1 MIKASNF
8 LVKFLHR
15 VIDLTDF
22 LCRNV
27 ERINWSDELVMSLR
41 TQFRKVLPSISVTE
55 QEALDA
61 GDVWLEGS
69 IYRGKP
75 DFNALRAVPEA
86 TLSADEQAFMNGPVK
101 ELMGMID
108 DSVIQNSKH
117 LPENILDFLKKE
129 RFFSLIIPKS
139 YGGLE
144 FSPYANSTIV
154 GTIATKS
161 SAVAVTVMVPNSLGP
176 GELLMH
182 FGTEEQRAHYLP
194 RLANG
199 TDIPCFALT
208 SPEAGSDAGGIPD
221 QGIVTKGIYNGQE
234 TLGLEVTWDKRYI
247 TLAPIASVLGL
258 AFKVFD
264 PNGLLGGKEELGI
277 TCALIPKSHPGVE
290 LGNRHDPMGIR
301 FYNGT
306 TRGNKVF
313 IPMEFIIG
321 GQKNI
326 GRGWQ
331 MLVSCLGAGRGISL
345 PALGVSTSQVA
356 LKSASEYA
364 AVREQFGLS
373 IGQFEGIQE
382 KLADIA
388 GKTYLQ
394 ESMRVLTTE
403 GLGMGL
409 KPSVVTAI
417 AKYHMTEIGRD
428 VLDSAMDILAG
439 KAIQNGPQNTLASGY
454 VAQPIAITVE
464 GANILTRNLMIFGQ
478 GVMRCHPHLQEMV
491 ESIHSEDADADSKFN
506 KKFRQTVGYGI
517 SNGLR
522 AFGLGLMPFMASSQS
537 ELPEVRRYEKA
548 VMQLSS
554 RLALFADFSLLV
566 LGGKLKQAEMLSARL
581 GDVMSYLYA
590 AMASIK
596 YYEQKVAE
604 SERAQA
610 APYFHYATRWALMS
624 AENALHK
631 FLDNFPASVPRKF
644 LRVATLQ
651 FNHRMPKIDDNLI
664 RELAGAAQHDTAFK
678 SQITKLI
685 KPISGDGHDINEQ
698 AYKAKMACLDLLKVL
713 KKSLRSKQVKPGV
726 RFVDTLDNALAANV
740 IDTEQYAKLVD
751 YNKKREKAIRVDEFD
766 FDLNLID
773 DTLEAHGDI
782 QKAS

>member
-1 MIKASNF
+1 
-8 LVKFLHR
+8 
-15 VIDLTDF
+15 
-22 LCRNV
+22 
-27 ERINWSDELVMSLR
+27 MSLR
-41 TQFRKVLPSISVTE
+41 TNLRKILPSISITE

-69 IYRGKP
+69 IYQGKP
-75 DFNALRAVPEA
+75 DFAALRAVPEA
-86 TLSADEQAFMNGPVK
+86 KLSTEEQAFLDGPVK

-108 DSVIQNSKH
+108 DSEIQNGKH
-117 LPENILDFLKKE
+117 LPEHVLEFLKKE
-129 RFFSLIIPKS
+129 RFFSLIIPKE

-176 GELLMH
+176 GELLLH
-182 FGTEEQRAHYLP
+182 YGTKEQQAHYLP

-199 TDIPCFALT
+199 RDIPCFALT

-221 QGIVTKGIYNGQE
+221 QGIVTKGVHNGE
-234 TLGLEVTWDKRYI
+234 EVLGLEITWDKRYI
-247 TLAPIASVLGL
+247 TLAPIATVLGL
-258 AFKVFD
+258 AFKVLD
-264 PNGLLGGKEELGI
+264 PEGLLGGKKELGI
-277 TCALIPKSHPGVE
+277 TCALIPHDHPGVQ

-306 TRGNKVF
+306 TRGEKVF
-313 IPMEFIIG
+313 IPMDFIIG
-321 GQKNI
+321 GKKNI

-388 GKTYLQ
+388 GKAYLQ
-394 ESMRVLTTE
+394 EAMRVLTTE

-417 AKYHMTEIGRD
+417 AKYHMTETGRD

-478 GVMRCHPHLQEMV
+478 GVMRCHPYLQSMV
-491 ESIHSEDADADSKFN
+491 ESIHSEDKDADSKFRGILT
-506 KKFRQTVGYGI
+506 KTVSY
-517 SNGLR
+517 SVANSLR
-522 AFGLGLMPFMASSQS
+522 AFKYGVMPFTADAKSS
-537 ELPEVRRYEKA
+537 LPEVREYEKA
-548 VMQLSS
+548 AH
-554 RLALFADFSLLV
+554 RLAAKLAVYADFSLLV

-596 YYEQKVAE
+596 YYEQKVAV
-604 SERAQA
+604 SEREQA
-610 APYFHYATRWALMS
+610 APYFHYATRYALTS
-624 AENALHK
+624 AEEALHK
-631 FLDNFPASVPRKF
+631 FLDNFPASGTRKF
-644 LRVATLQ
+644 MRVITMQ
-651 FNHRMPKIDDNLI
+651 FSGKHMPKINDDMV
-664 RELAGAAQHDTAFK
+664 RELAAAAQMDTPFK
-678 SQITKLI
+678 AQLTHLV
-685 KPISGDGHDINEQ
+685 KPTAGDGHDINEQ
-698 AYKAKMACLDLLKVL
+698 AYKAKMGCLDLLAKV
-713 KKSLRSKQVKPGV
+713 KKAVRRREIQPGV
-726 RFVDTLDNALAANV
+726 RFEQTLDNALVANL
-740 IDTEQYAKLVD
+740 INEEEYAKLVD
-751 YNKKREKAIRVDEFD
+751 YNRKREKAIRVDEFD
-766 FDLNLID
+766 FDLNLLNEE
-773 DTLEAHGDI
+773 TAKEAAK
-782 QKAS
+782 QAVNE

>member
-1 MIKASNF
+1 
-8 LVKFLHR
+8 
-15 VIDLTDF
+15 
-22 LCRNV
+22 
-27 ERINWSDELVMSLR
+27 MSLR
-41 TQFRKVLPSISVTE
+41 TKLKKVLPSISITE

-69 IYRGKP
+69 IYQGKP
-75 DFNALRAVPEA
+75 DFDALRDVPA
-86 TLSADEQAFMNGPVK
+86 AKLSAEEQAFLDGPVK
-101 ELMGMID
+101 ELLSMID
-108 DSVIQNSKH
+108 DSEIQNGVH
-117 LPENILDFLKKE
+117 LPDYILDFLKKE

-139 YGGLE
+139 FGGLE

-176 GELLMH
+176 GELLLH
-182 FGTEEQRAHYLP
+182 FGTKEQQDHYLP

-199 TDIPCFALT
+199 RDIPCFALT

-221 QGIVTKGIYNGQE
+221 IGVVKRGQFNGE
-234 TLGLEVTWDKRYI
+234 EVLGLEITWDKRYI
-247 TLAPIASVLGL
+247 TLAPIATVLGL
-258 AFKVFD
+258 AFKVVD
-264 PNGLLGGKEELGI
+264 PDGLLGGKENLGI
-277 TCALIPKSHPGVE
+277 TCALIPKDHPGVE

-306 TRGNKVF
+306 TRGEKVF
-313 IPMEFIIG
+313 VPMDFIIG

-345 PALGVSTSQVA
+345 PALGVSSSQVA
-356 LKSASEYA
+356 FKGASEYA
-364 AVREQFGLS
+364 AVREQFGLA

-394 ESMRVLTTE
+394 EAMRVLTTE

-428 VLDSAMDILAG
+428 VLDSAMDIQAG

-478 GVMRCHPHLQEMV
+478 GVMRCHPYLQSMV
-491 ESIHSEDADADSKFN
+491 ESIHSEDKNADKEFN
-506 KKFRQTVGYGI
+506 RILRKTVGY
-517 SNGLR
+517 SVANSLR
-522 AFGLGLMPFMASSQS
+522 AFRLGVLPFTAGAKSP
-537 ELPEVRRYEKA
+537 LPEVRDYEKA
-548 VMQLSS
+548 AQKLSAK
-554 RLALFADFSLLV
+554 LAVYADFSLLV

-581 GDVMSYLYA
+581 GDVMSFLYA

-596 YYEQKVAE
+596 YYEQKVAS
-604 SERAQA
+604 SEREQA
-610 APYFHYATRWALMS
+610 APYFHYATRFALQS
-624 AENALHK
+624 AEEALHK
-631 FLDNFPASVPRKF
+631 FLDNFPASGTRKF
-644 LRVATLQ
+644 MRFITM
-651 FNHRMPKIDDNLI
+651 NYSMKMPKISDDLI
-664 RELAGAAQHDTAFK
+664 RELATQAQMDTAFK
-678 SQITKLI
+678 AQITHLVT
-685 KPISGDGHDINEQ
+685 PIEGDGHYINEQ
-698 AYKAKMACLDLLKVL
+698 AYKAKMACLELLAKV
-713 KKSLRSKQVKPGV
+713 KKALRAKTIKPGV
-726 RFVDTLDNALAANV
+726 RFAETLDNALVANV
-740 IDTEQYAKLVD
+740 INEQEYAQLID

-766 FDLNLID
+766 FDMNLLD
-773 DTLEAHGDI
+773 DNAKPVNPLKSVVNE
-782 QKAS
+782 

>member
-1 MIKASNF
+1 
-8 LVKFLHR
+8 
-15 VIDLTDF
+15 
-22 LCRNV
+22 
-27 ERINWSDELVMSLR
+27 MSLR
-41 TQFRKVLPSISVTE
+41 TQLKKVLPSISVTE

-75 DFNALRAVPEA
+75 DFDALRAVPEA
-86 TLSADEQAFMNGPVK
+86 KLTAEEQAFLEGPVK
-101 ELMGMID
+101 ELMAMVD

-117 LPENILDFLKKE
+117 LPDHILEFLKKE

-139 YGGLE
+139 FGGLE

-176 GELLMH
+176 GELLLH
-182 FGTEEQRAHYLP
+182 YGTEEQQAHYLP

-199 TDIPCFALT
+199 REIPCFALT

-221 QGIVTKGIYNGQE
+221 IGIVKKGQYNGE
-234 TLGLEVTWDKRYI
+234 EVLGLEVTWDKRYI
-247 TLAPIASVLGL
+247 TLAPIATVLGL
-258 AFKVFD
+258 AFKVED
-264 PNGLLGGKEELGI
+264 PDGLLGGKEHLGI

-306 TRGNKVF
+306 TRGEKVF
-313 IPMEFIIG
+313 IPMDFIIG

-394 ESMRVLTTE
+394 EAMRVLTTE

-428 VLDSAMDILAG
+428 VLDSAMDIQAG

-478 GVMRCHPHLQEMV
+478 GVMRCHPYLQSMV
-491 ESIHSEDADADSKFN
+491 ESIHSEDKGADKAFN
-506 KKFRQTVGYGI
+506 KILRKTVGY
-517 SNGLR
+517 SVANSLR
-522 AFGLGLMPFMASSQS
+522 AFRLGVLPFTAGSKSS
-537 ELPEVRRYEKA
+537 LPEVQGYEKA
-548 VMQLSS
+548 AHQLSAK
-554 RLALFADFSLLV
+554 LAVYADFSLLV

-596 YYEQKVAE
+596 YYEQKVAVAD
-604 SERAQA
+604 RQAA
-610 APYFHYATRWALMS
+610 APYFHYATRWALQN

-631 FLDNFPASVPRKF
+631 FLDNFPASVTRKF
-644 LRVATLQ
+644 MRVITM
-651 FNHRMPKIDDNLI
+651 HYTYKMPAISDDLV
-664 RELAGAAQHDTAFK
+664 RELAKAAQMDTAFK
-678 SQITKLI
+678 AQLTHLI
-685 KPISGDGHDINEQ
+685 KPTAGDGHDINEQ
-698 AYKAKMACLDLLKVL
+698 AYKAKMACLDLLAKV
-713 KKSLRSKQVKPGV
+713 KKAIRSKKIKAGV
-726 RFVDTLDNALAANV
+726 RFAQTLDNALAANL
-740 IDTEQYAKLVD
+740 ISSQEYAQLID

-766 FDLNLID
+766 FDLNLLDDNAQPID
-773 DTLEAHGDI
+773 KV
-782 QKAS
+782 QQAS

>member
-1 MIKASNF
+1 
-8 LVKFLHR
+8 
-15 VIDLTDF
+15 
-22 LCRNV
+22 
-27 ERINWSDELVMSLR
+27 MSLR
-41 TQFRKVLPSISVTE
+41 TKLKKVLPSISVTE

-69 IYRGKP
+69 IYQGKP
-75 DFNALRAVPEA
+75 DFSALRDVPA
-86 TLSADEQAFMNGPVK
+86 AKLTADEQAFLDGPVQ
-101 ELMGMID
+101 ELLGMID
-108 DSVIQNSKH
+108 DSVIQNGIH
-117 LPENILDFLKKE
+117 LPNDILEFLKKE

-139 YGGLE
+139 FGGLE

-176 GELLMH
+176 GELLLH
-182 FGTEEQRAHYLP
+182 FGTDEQQAHYLP

-221 QGIVTKGIYNGQE
+221 VGTVTKGMYNGE
-234 TLGLEVTWDKRYI
+234 EVLGLEITWDKRYI
-247 TLAPIASVLGL
+247 TLAPIATVLGL
-258 AFKVFD
+258 AFKVVD
-264 PNGLLGGKEELGI
+264 PYGLLGGKENLGI
-277 TCALIPKSHPGVE
+277 TCALIPKEHPGVE

-313 IPMEFIIG
+313 VPMDFVIG

-345 PALGVSTSQVA
+345 PALGVSTAQVA

-394 ESMRVLTTE
+394 EAMRVLTTE

-417 AKYHMTEIGRD
+417 AKYHMTELGRD
-428 VLDSAMDILAG
+428 VLDSAMDIQAG

-478 GVMRCHPHLQEMV
+478 GVMRCHPYLQSMV
-491 ESIHSEDADADSKFN
+491 ESIHSDDKNADAEFN
-506 KKFRQTVGYGI
+506 GILRKTVGY
-517 SNGLR
+517 STANSLR
-522 AFGLGLMPFMASSQS
+522 AFRLGVLPFTAGASSA
-537 ELPEVRRYEKA
+537 LPEVRDYEKA
-548 VMQLSS
+548 VHKLSAK
-554 RLALFADFSLLV
+554 LAVYADFSLLV

-581 GDVMSYLYA
+581 GDVMSFLYA

-596 YYEQKVAE
+596 YYEQKVAS
-604 SERAQA
+604 SEREQA
-610 APYFHYATRWALMS
+610 APYFHYATRFALQS
-624 AENALHK
+624 AEEALHK
-631 FLDNFPASVPRKF
+631 FLDNFPASGTRKF
-644 LRVATLQ
+644 IRFITM
-651 FNHRMPKIDDNLI
+651 NYSTKMPKISDDLI
-664 RELAGAAQHDTAFK
+664 RELAKQAQLDTAFK
-678 SQITKLI
+678 AQITHLV
-685 KPISGDGHDINEQ
+685 KPIEGDGHHINEQ
-698 AYKAKMACLDLLKVL
+698 AYKAKMASLELLAKV
-713 KKSLRSKQVKPGV
+713 KKALRAKTFKPGT
-726 RFVDTLDNALAANV
+726 RFSITLENALAAKV
-740 IDTEQYAKLVD
+740 INDAEFVQLSD

-766 FDLNLID
+766 FDMNILD
-773 DTLEAHGDI
+773 DNAQPVNPLKSVVN
-782 QKAS
+782 Q

>member
-1 MIKASNF
+1 
-8 LVKFLHR
+8 
-15 VIDLTDF
+15 
-22 LCRNV
+22 
-27 ERINWSDELVMSLR
+27 MSLR
-41 TQFRKVLPSISVTE
+41 TKLKKVLPSISITE

-69 IYRGKP
+69 IYQGKP
-75 DFNALRAVPEA
+75 DFDALRAVPA
-86 TLSADEQAFMNGPVK
+86 AVLSADEQAFIDGPLQ
-101 ELMGMID
+101 ELLGMID
-108 DSVIQNSKH
+108 DTQIQNGIH
-117 LPENILDFLKKE
+117 LPEYILDFLKKE

-139 YGGLE
+139 FGGLE

-176 GELLMH
+176 GELLLH
-182 FGTEEQRAHYLP
+182 FGTKEQQAHYLP

-199 TDIPCFALT
+199 RDIPCFALT

-221 QGIVTKGIYNGQE
+221 LGTVTKGMYNGE
-234 TLGLEVTWDKRYI
+234 EVLGLEITWDKRYI
-247 TLAPIASVLGL
+247 TLAPIATVLGL
-258 AFKVFD
+258 AFKVVD
-264 PNGLLGGKEELGI
+264 PNGLLGGKENLGI
-277 TCALIPKSHPGVE
+277 TCALIPKEHPGVE

-313 IPMEFIIG
+313 VPMDFIIG

-345 PALGVSTSQVA
+345 PALGVSTAQVA
-356 LKSASEYA
+356 FKGASEYA
-364 AVREQFGLS
+364 AVREQFGLA

-394 ESMRVLTTE
+394 EAMRVLTTE

-428 VLDSAMDILAG
+428 VLDSAMDIQAG

-478 GVMRCHPHLQEMV
+478 GVMRCHPYLQSMV
-491 ESIHSEDADADSKFN
+491 ESIHSEDKGADKEFN
-506 KKFRQTVGYGI
+506 RILRKTVGY
-517 SNGLR
+517 SVANSLR
-522 AFGLGLMPFMASSQS
+522 AFRLGVLPFTAGANSP
-537 ELPEVRRYEKA
+537 LPEVREYEKA
-548 VMQLSS
+548 AQKLSAK
-554 RLALFADFSLLV
+554 LAVYADFSLLV

-581 GDVMSYLYA
+581 GDVMSFLYA

-596 YYEQKVAE
+596 YYEQKVAN
-604 SERAQA
+604 SEREQA
-610 APYFHYATRWALMS
+610 APYFHYATRFALQS
-624 AENALHK
+624 AEEALHK
-631 FLDNFPASVPRKF
+631 FLDNFPASGTRKF
-644 LRVATLQ
+644 MRFITM
-651 FNHRMPKIDDNLI
+651 NYSTKMPKISDDLI
-664 RELAGAAQHDTAFK
+664 RELSKQAQLDTAFK
-678 SQITKLI
+678 KQITHLV
-685 KPISGDGHDINEQ
+685 KPVEGDGHHINEQ
-698 AYKAKMACLDLLKVL
+698 AYKAKMGCLDLLAKV
-713 KKSLRSKQVKPGV
+713 KKALRAKAIKPGI
-726 RFVDTLDNALAANV
+726 RFALTLDNALVANV
-740 IDTEQYAKLVD
+740 ITEEEYAKLID
-751 YNKKREKAIRVDEFD
+751 YNKKRERAIRVDEFD
-766 FDLNLID
+766 FDMNLLDENAKPINP
-773 DTLEAHGDI
+773 LKSVVN
-782 QKAS
+782 Q

>member
-1 MIKASNF
+1 
-8 LVKFLHR
+8 
-15 VIDLTDF
+15 
-22 LCRNV
+22 
-27 ERINWSDELVMSLR
+27 MSLR
-41 TQFRKVLPSISVTE
+41 TKLKKVLPSISITE

-69 IYRGKP
+69 IYQGKP
-75 DFNALRAVPEA
+75 DFDALRAVPA
-86 TLSADEQAFMNGPVK
+86 AVLSADEQAFIDGPLQ
-101 ELMGMID
+101 ELLGMID
-108 DSVIQNSKH
+108 DTEIQNGIH
-117 LPENILDFLKKE
+117 LPEYILDFLKKE

-139 YGGLE
+139 FGGLE

-176 GELLMH
+176 GELLLH
-182 FGTEEQRAHYLP
+182 FGTQEQQAHYLP

-199 TDIPCFALT
+199 RDIPCFALT

-221 QGIVTKGIYNGQE
+221 LGTVTKGMYNGE
-234 TLGLEVTWDKRYI
+234 EVLGLEITWDKRYI
-247 TLAPIASVLGL
+247 TLAPIATVLGL
-258 AFKVFD
+258 AFKVVD
-264 PNGLLGGKEELGI
+264 PDGLLGGKENLGI
-277 TCALIPKSHPGVE
+277 TCALIPKEHPGVE

-313 IPMEFIIG
+313 VPMDFIIG

-345 PALGVSTSQVA
+345 PALGVSSSQVA
-356 LKSASEYA
+356 FKGASEYA
-364 AVREQFGLS
+364 AVREQFGLA

-394 ESMRVLTTE
+394 EAMRVLTTE

-428 VLDSAMDILAG
+428 VLDSAMDIQAG

-478 GVMRCHPHLQEMV
+478 GVMRCHPYLQSMV
-491 ESIHSEDADADSKFN
+491 ESIHSDDKNADKEFN
-506 KKFRQTVGYGI
+506 SILRKTVGY
-517 SNGLR
+517 SVANSLR
-522 AFGLGLMPFMASSQS
+522 AFRLGVLPFTAGANSP
-537 ELPEVRRYEKA
+537 LPEVREYEKA
-548 VMQLSS
+548 AQKLSAK
-554 RLALFADFSLLV
+554 LAVYADFSLLV

-581 GDVMSYLYA
+581 GDVMSFLYA

-596 YYEQKVAE
+596 YYEQKVAS
-604 SERAQA
+604 SEREQA
-610 APYFHYATRWALMS
+610 APYFHYATRFALQS
-624 AENALHK
+624 AEEALHK
-631 FLDNFPASVPRKF
+631 FLDNFPASGTRKF
-644 LRVATLQ
+644 MRFITM
-651 FNHRMPKIDDNLI
+651 NYSTKMPKISDDLI
-664 RELAGAAQHDTAFK
+664 RELATQAQLDTAFK
-678 SQITKLI
+678 KQITHLV
-685 KPISGDGHDINEQ
+685 KPVKGDGHYINEQ
-698 AYKAKMACLDLLKVL
+698 AYLAKMGCLELLAKV
-713 KKSLRSKQVKPGV
+713 KKALRAKTIKPGI
-726 RFVDTLDNALAANV
+726 RFALTLDNALVAN
-740 IDTEQYAKLVD
+740 IITEDEYAKLID
-751 YNKKREKAIRVDEFD
+751 YNIKRERAIRVDEFD
-766 FDLNLID
+766 FDMNLLD
-773 DTLEAHGDI
+773 ENAQPVNPLKSVVN
-782 QKAS
+782 Q